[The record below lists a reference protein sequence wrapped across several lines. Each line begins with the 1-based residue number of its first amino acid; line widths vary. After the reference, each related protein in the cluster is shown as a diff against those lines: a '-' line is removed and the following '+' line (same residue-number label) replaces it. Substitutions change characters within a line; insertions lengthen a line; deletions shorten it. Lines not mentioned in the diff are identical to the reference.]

1 MLTRSLSHGK
11 KSLPIPIV
19 LVTLIGWNLSGDIYF
34 ISSLR
39 GHSKYPASQLEEI
52 PVDRF
57 SLWRMKR
64 KKIKVREVLYPAN
77 LMGLI
82 VQLPAGYICT
92 KTAGKICKFALTDSL
107 KQVFKN
113 VSKIKF
119 YLPSLRLSIIGP
131 GVP

>member
-1 MLTRSLSHGK
+1 MRQHLHSSQQSAVSSRTQPCWPSGQGPDTDLLLSSPCSDINHLRRMLTRSLSHGK

-82 VQLPAGYICT
+82 V
-92 KTAGKICKFALTDSL
+92 
-107 KQVFKN
+107 
-113 VSKIKF
+113 
-119 YLPSLRLSIIGP
+119 
-131 GVP
+131 